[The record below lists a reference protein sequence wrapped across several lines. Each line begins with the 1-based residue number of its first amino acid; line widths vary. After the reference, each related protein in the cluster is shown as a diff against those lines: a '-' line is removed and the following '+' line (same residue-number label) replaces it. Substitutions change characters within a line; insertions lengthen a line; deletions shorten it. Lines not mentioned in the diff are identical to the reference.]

1 MFTLLRARGAL
12 RLRILRCGGF
22 TVGVW
27 ETFVGLLVAKQPD
40 AVATKG
46 EFDLEHRSHGLI
58 GTLPQAKYGTTVL
71 TMLSSGLD
79 GAHGRVPAPSA
90 AA

>member
-46 EFDLEHRSHGLI
+46 EFDLEHSSLGLI
-58 GTLPQAKYGTTVL
+58 VMPPQAKYRTALL

>member
-1 MFTLLRARGAL
+1 MFTLLRARGAH
-12 RLRILRCGGF
+12 RLRTLRCGGF

-46 EFDLEHRSHGLI
+46 EFDLEHSSLGLI
-58 GTLPQAKYGTTVL
+58 GTLPQAKDGTTVL
-71 TMLSSGLD
+71 TALSCGSD
-79 GAHGRVPAPSA
+79 EAVGRVPTPSVA
-90 AA
+90 G